1 MFVYAAALVLVLL
14 FLSSA
19 VKILNEYE
27 RGVVFRLG
35 RVIGCKGPGLILLI
49 PAIDKMVR
57 VDLRVVAMDVPA
69 QDVITRDNVTI
80 KVSAVLYFRVIDP
93 NRAIVGVE
101 NYLYATSQLS
111 QTTLRSVCGQAELDE
126 LLASREKINTHLQEI
141 LDKDTEPWGVKV
153 AKVEIKN
160 IDLPQEMQRAI
171 AKQAEAER
179 ERRAKVIGAEGEF
192 QAAQKLSDAAKI
204 IGENPIALQLRYLQ
218 TLREVAAENNSTTI
232 FPVPIDLLTPFMQLA
247 KMVTPAPRR
256 RSDEVSSPFRGG
268 DPRPLRLRGGASAGA
283 CAPGRSSRVAAF
295 HRPGADAAGA
305 HHPSRSR
312 RGISLRGDGDPVHPC
327 APFARGIGSRPRRGD
342 DPGVGRRREAGR
354 RSGGSRHLVR
364 GRGTDPVERVEAPRR
379 RPRRGGGAGPAR
391 REPESGRTGPLP
403 REERGAAR
411 RRRGAVRDVRRR
423 RGQPGGRAAVPPGG
437 ARGDGGVRADV
448 RRRGG
453 REAARP
459 RV

>member
-1 MFVYAAALVLVLL
+1 MVMYAAAAVLVML

-35 RVIGCKGPGLILLI
+35 RVIGSKGPGLILLI

-111 QTTLRSVCGQAELDE
+111 QTTLRSVCGQVELDE
-126 LLASREKINTHLQEI
+126 LLAEREKINAHLQEI

-179 ERRAKVIGAEGEF
+179 ERRAKVINAEGEF

-204 IGENPIALQLRYLQ
+204 IGQNPIALQLRYLQ

-247 KMVTPAPRR
+247 KMVTPAP
-256 RSDEVSSPFRGG
+256 P
-268 DPRPLRLRGGASAGA
+268 
-283 CAPGRSSRVAAF
+283 APTK
-295 HRPGADAAGA
+295 
-305 HHPSRSR
+305 
-312 RGISLRGDGDPVHPC
+312 
-327 APFARGIGSRPRRGD
+327 
-342 DPGVGRRREAGR
+342 E
-354 RSGGSRHLVR
+354 
-364 GRGTDPVERVEAPRR
+364 
-379 RPRRGGGAGPAR
+379 
-391 REPESGRTGPLP
+391 
-403 REERGAAR
+403 
-411 RRRGAVRDVRRR
+411 
-423 RGQPGGRAAVPPGG
+423 
-437 ARGDGGVRADV
+437 
-448 RRRGG
+448 
-453 REAARP
+453 
-459 RV
+459 